1 MSITADFARSTD
13 SCVGNKNNPSA
24 TKTKSI
30 YACATSRGSWHAR
43 AFRAFDAG
51 LISRVVCAHGS
62 RLRRVVVADPLI
74 ASRPMDRR
82 NDSDGDMNDLSHQY
96 SLAASPD
103 YIPSLQ
109 SGQRLIVIG
118 DIHGNFQLLVD
129 RLRAG
134 RVLQEEKDDD
144 EDDTNIYL
152 FPRWKRGENA
162 IVVQVGDLLDRGA
175 DELACLAL
183 LARLSHEAQQWGGA
197 MIVLLGNHE
206 IMNIGGDF
214 RCVASNEPWK
224 KAFDGFYGQH
234 FGDDGDN
241 NHWKKLYV
249 TTSPSH
255 GLPSFPT
262 RWAACQPGT
271 GILAQHFFSHCKV
284 IVQVGTTV
292 IVHAHWNDR
301 CFNAYGNNITTINQR
316 ASEWLQ
322 QSPCPWSASGDERFL
337 AIDASMDQTFP
348 VPEPFWGRQRATT
361 GTSCSPP
368 TEKDEDAEEM
378 SRILARFQ
386 TGARRLVVG
395 HERCDRIHAT
405 NNAYIWKVDAPNR
418 PDVLQI
424 NHLDHVQVLTWSQQ
438 LRPKRRRSPTQPRW
452 VVVADLL
459 LLLDRFGLWLWRAIR
474 LVVQAAQ
481 RALRERFVSWRVGV
495 STAKKRA

>member
-24 TKTKSI
+24 TKTKSL

-162 IVVQVGDLLDRGA
+162 IVVQVGDILDRGA

-183 LARLSHEAQQWGGA
+183 LARLSHEAQQYGGTI
-197 MIVLLGNHE
+197 IVLLGNHE

-224 KAFDGFYGQH
+224 KAFDSFYGQQ
-234 FGDDGDN
+234 FGGDN
-241 NHWKKLYV
+241 WKKSYF
-249 TTSPSH
+249 TTSPAH

-262 RWAACQPGT
+262 RWAACQPGK
-271 GILAQHFFSHCKV
+271 GILAQHFFAHCKV
-284 IVQVGTTV
+284 LVQVVTTV
-292 IVHAHWNDR
+292 IVHAHWNNR
-301 CFNAYGNNITTINQR
+301 CFDTYGNNITTINQR

-322 QSPCPWSASGDERFL
+322 QLICPWNATGDERFL
-337 AIDASMDQTFP
+337 AIDASMDQPFP
-348 VPEPFWGRQRATT
+348 VSEPFWGRQKATT
-361 GTSCSPP
+361 GTSCSLP
-368 TEKDEDAEEM
+368 TEEDDAKEM
-378 SRILARFQ
+378 SRILARFG

-395 HERCDRIHAT
+395 HERCDYIHAT
-405 NNAYIWKVDAPNR
+405 INSYIWKVDAPDR

-424 NHLDHVQVLTWSQQ
+424 NHLDHVQVLTLSSN
-438 LRPKRRRSPTQPRW
+438 RRSPRR

-459 LLLDRFGLWLWRAIR
+459 PLDRFGPWLWRTIL
-474 LVVQAAQ
+474 LVGQAALQ
-481 RALRERFVSWRVGV
+481 ALRERFVPWCVGV
-495 STAKKRA
+495 AITKERP